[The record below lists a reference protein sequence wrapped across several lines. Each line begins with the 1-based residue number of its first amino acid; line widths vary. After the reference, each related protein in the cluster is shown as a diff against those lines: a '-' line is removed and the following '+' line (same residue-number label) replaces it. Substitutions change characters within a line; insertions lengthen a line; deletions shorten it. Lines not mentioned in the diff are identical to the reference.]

1 MTIFWSWRRLVLLTL
16 ISGSYKCCIAT
27 LIWLKVLALKYV
39 WFATF
44 VFLIMGLNFKI
55 ITVIFIM
62 IWQCCVWTLAV
73 SLLPLLMGLIMV
85 LLLMTSATLKQF
97 VCKKILFLTMIV
109 GVSKK
114 IHIQDVN
121 IKSRVYNYYFDNL
134 VKVKKLETTNILIDD
149 KNYKDL
155 LIYFSRYVHSK
166 SIKMSTLYY
175 YELMRK
181 V

>member
-1 MTIFWSWRRLVLLTL
+1 
-16 ISGSYKCCIAT
+16 
-27 LIWLKVLALKYV
+27 
-39 WFATF
+39 
-44 VFLIMGLNFKI
+44 
-55 ITVIFIM
+55 
-62 IWQCCVWTLAV
+62 
-73 SLLPLLMGLIMV
+73 MGLIMV

-155 LIYFSRYVHSK
+155 LIYFSRYVYSK